1 MFKRS
6 KIAKTNSNK
15 MHQKEYGSSQFSSKL
30 FSSTAVSSNIR
41 LFGSMINEL
50 TRNDID
56 EQLKWLEDS
65 KLVKELSVT
74 DTSEKAEEDQLLPQ
88 QCFFSAN
95 WKKER
100 KKQTLRRERQ
110 RKKRRK
116 EERLGKGGTTPEECF
131 GKERTIG
138 R

>member
-1 MFKRS
+1 
-6 KIAKTNSNK
+6 
-15 MHQKEYGSSQFSSKL
+15 
-30 FSSTAVSSNIR
+30 
-41 LFGSMINEL
+41 MINEL